1 MCYKRTAI
9 NGSTSGRQTRRGRRT
24 PRCAAFAST
33 PVEARLRPGWKK
45 TGRCAVGHAAPCL
58 RAASSDATRTRGN
71 ARPNADRL
79 VRSSK
84 PLLRVRPPTGSLPEN
99 TDAMRVSRQGSGNSS
114 LRSYKCVLAT
124 NKKKKGQNAALSGAS
139 TLEAAILR
147 NNANSPKNDT
157 RD

>member
-1 MCYKRTAI
+1 M
-9 NGSTSGRQTRRGRRT
+9 G
-24 PRCAAFAST
+24 PPAADKHDVAGVLQDAPLSPAPQSKPAFGPA
-33 PVEARLRPGWKK
+33 WKK

-139 TLEAAILR
+139 TLEAAILS